1 MSFKLPVFSPDIE
14 KCIKK
19 DAFYTSAQINKLIR
33 EACMALRGHCRG
45 EGIPVTNEVKKSLA
59 KLLYEKT
66 PKSLGDAKDTGKGP
80 QV

>member
-1 MSFKLPVFSPDIE
+1 
-14 KCIKK
+14 
-19 DAFYTSAQINKLIR
+19 
-33 EACMALRGHCRG
+33 MALRGHCRG

-66 PKSLGDAKDTGKGP
+66 PKSLDDAKDTGKGP